1 MSDITNIFGGEFR
14 PPEER
19 PVDPPEVQAREAM
32 ETAGIAPP
40 DEIVMDGKI
49 HRFNT
54 GRKKDKSG
62 WYVFFADGVITGRF
76 GDWREDIEGKFTADT
91 GRTLTA
97 AENMAL
103 TQRLNDAKKARD
115 EARQKRAETASDT
128 VTQIWD
134 NASRA
139 SPDHPYLKRKGIREH
154 GARVTGDGRLI
165 VPLYSTDGELASVQ
179 YIDAEGGKKY
189 HPGGKTGACLW
200 CVGSADEAGPVYVA
214 EGFATAATIHE
225 VTDRPCF
232 VAYSASNLVPATEYV
247 RNYHDN
253 VVIVADNDEGGVG
266 QRYAEQAAAK
276 YGARV
281 IVPPEPGDA
290 NDYHLAGNDLTQLL
304 NPPQDDWLVQADEFA
319 EKPAPLSWR
328 IKWWVQDNAMIMVH
342 GPSGSGKTFVVLDMM
357 LRIAG
362 GIDEWQGQRVSEGNV
377 VYLAGEGHHGLRGRI
392 AAWKTANRPDRLNM
406 WLSRD
411 GCDLNTAQGYQRV
424 ADSLRALHRSPDVIV
439 VDTLHRF
446 LLGDENSAQDTKTM
460 LDACNGLMR
469 EFGCTVLL
477 VHHTG
482 NSEEA
487 QHRARGS
494 SAWKG
499 ALDTEISVV
508 PPKQQGQAVSV
519 VTRKAKDYDLP
530 APVYGTLEPTSIPG
544 WFDEDGEQVT
554 SAVFTET
561 EAPPETSNRQ
571 DATSEKLKTLQRGW
585 WEGSAEMAGA
595 HPYISRSAMKEVLL
609 KEKSE
614 AAAKKDLSNSDPK
627 RLIGYLV
634 NAGLIEQYSHGWI
647 VIDQETASQWA
658 IMRGESE

>member
-1 MSDITNIFGGEFR
+1 
-14 PPEER
+14 
-19 PVDPPEVQAREAM
+19 
-32 ETAGIAPP
+32 
-40 DEIVMDGKI
+40 
-49 HRFNT
+49 
-54 GRKKDKSG
+54 
-62 WYVFFADGVITGRF
+62 
-76 GDWREDIEGKFTADT
+76 
-91 GRTLTA
+91 
-97 AENMAL
+97 
-103 TQRLNDAKKARD
+103 
-115 EARQKRAETASDT
+115 
-128 VTQIWD
+128 
-134 NASRA
+134 
-139 SPDHPYLKRKGIREH
+139 
-154 GARVTGDGRLI
+154 
-165 VPLYSTDGELASVQ
+165 
-179 YIDAEGGKKY
+179 
-189 HPGGKTGACLW
+189 
-200 CVGSADEAGPVYVA
+200 
-214 EGFATAATIHE
+214 
-225 VTDRPCF
+225 
-232 VAYSASNLVPATEYV
+232 
-247 RNYHDN
+247 
-253 VVIVADNDEGGVG
+253 
-266 QRYAEQAAAK
+266 
-276 YGARV
+276 
-281 IVPPEPGDA
+281 
-290 NDYHLAGNDLTQLL
+290 
-304 NPPQDDWLVQADEFA
+304 
-319 EKPAPLSWR
+319 
-328 IKWWVQDNAMIMVH
+328 MIMVH

-362 GIDEWQGQRVSEGNV
+362 GLDEWQGQRVSEGNV

-561 EAPPETSNRQ
+561 EAPRRCCRRT
-571 DATSEKLKTLQRGW
+571 
-585 WEGSAEMAGA
+585 AGRC
-595 HPYISRSAMKEVLL
+595 SR
-609 KEKSE
+609 
-614 AAAKKDLSNSDPK
+614 
-627 RLIGYLV
+627 R
-634 NAGLIEQYSHGWI
+634 
-647 VIDQETASQWA
+647 
-658 IMRGESE
+658 R

>member
-32 ETAGIAPP
+32 EAAGIAPP

-54 GRKKDKSG
+54 GRKRDKSG

-91 GRTLTA
+91 GRTLSA

-115 EARQKRAETASDT
+115 EAREKRAETASDT

-134 NASRA
+134 NAGSA

-179 YIDAEGGKKY
+179 YIDSEGGKKY
-189 HPGGKTGACLW
+189 HPSGKTGACLW
-200 CVGSADEAGPVYVA
+200 CVGSTDEPGPVYVA

-232 VAYSASNLVPATEYV
+232 IAYSASNLVPATEYV
-247 RNYHDN
+247 RTYHDS
-253 VVIVADNDEGGVG
+253 VTIVADNDEGGVG

-290 NDYHLAGNDLTQLL
+290 NDYHLAGNDLIQLL

-328 IKWWVQDNAMIMVH
+328 IKWWVQDSAMIMVH

-362 GIDEWQGQRVSEGNV
+362 GLETWQGHRVSDGNV

-392 AAWKTANRPDRLNM
+392 AAWKTTHKPDRLNM

-460 LDACNGLMR
+460 LDACSGLMR

-508 PPKQQGQAVSV
+508 PPKQQGEPVSV

-530 APVYGTLEPTSIPG
+530 EPAYGTLEPTSIPG

-554 SAVFTET
+554 SAVFTESD
-561 EAPPETSNRQ
+561 APPEAPKKQ

-585 WEGSAEMAGA
+585 WEGGAEMAGE
-595 HPYISRSAMKEVLL
+595 HPYISRSAMKEILL

-614 AAAKKDLSNSDPK
+614 AAAKKDMSAGDPK

-634 NAGLIEQYSHGWI
+634 NAGIIESYSHGWI
-647 VIDQETASQWA
+647 VVEPETASQWA
-658 IMRGESE
+658 LMRGGNA

>member
-62 WYVFFADGVITGRF
+62 WYVFFSDGVITGRF

-91 GRTLTA
+91 GRTLSA

-115 EARQKRAETASDT
+115 EAQRKRAETASDT

-134 NASRA
+134 NAGSA

-179 YIDAEGGKKY
+179 YIDSEGGKKY
-189 HPGGKTGACLW
+189 HPSGKTGACLW
-200 CVGSADEAGPVYVA
+200 CVGSADEPGAVYIA

-225 VTDRPCF
+225 ATDRPCF

-290 NDYHLAGNDLTQLL
+290 NDYHLAGNDLIQLL
-304 NPPQDDWLVQADEFA
+304 NPPKDDWLVQADEFA

-328 IKWWVQDNAMIMVH
+328 IKWWVQDSAMIMVH

-362 GIDEWQGQRVSEGNV
+362 GLEEWQGQRVSQGNV

-392 AAWKTANRPDRLNM
+392 AAWKSTHKPDRLNM

-508 PPKQQGQAVSV
+508 PPKQQGEAVSV

-530 APVYGTLEPTSIPG
+530 APVYGTLESTSIPG

-554 SAVFTET
+554 SAVFTEA
-561 EAPPETSNRQ
+561 EAPPETSPKQ

-585 WEGSAEMAGA
+585 WEGGAEMAGA

-609 KEKSE
+609 KEKSD

-627 RLIGYLV
+627 RLIGYLI
-634 NAGLIEQYSHGWI
+634 NASLIEQYSHGWI
-647 VIDQETASQWA
+647 VIDQEAASQWA
-658 IMRGESE
+658 LMRGNID